1 MLFHHAHVVDG
12 HAAVHGLAH
21 VVDGEQGHLHGGE
34 GFHLDAGG
42 ANGFHRCGTK
52 YACSARLSC
61 AGSFKFNSNTG
72 QRQWVAQRD
81 EVAGFLGGHDASNVV
96 NAGNAQHIVF
106 FGGAGFDEGQGGG
119 QHFDAAAGDGDA
131 VRGNHS
137 AMGSCVQWIAVK
149 CQQWA
154 IELHLLYAIRMG

>member
-34 GFHLDAGG
+34 GFHLYAGG
-42 ANGFHRCGTK
+42 ADGFHSCGTK
-52 YACSARLSC
+52 YARSARLAC

-72 QRQWVAQRD
+72 QRQRVAQRD
-81 EVAGFLGGHDASNVV
+81 EIAGFLGGHDAGD
-96 NAGNAQHIVF
+96 ACDAQHVAF

-137 AMGSCVQWIAVK
+137 AMGLGLPWGHASNGLQ
-149 CQQWA
+149 
-154 IELHLLYAIRMG
+154 

>member
-1 MLFHHAHVVDG
+1 MLLHHAHIVDG

-21 VVDGEQGHLHGGE
+21 VVDGEQGHLHRRE

-42 ANGFHRCGTK
+42 ADGFHRCSTK
-52 YACSARLSC
+52 YARSARLSC
-61 AGSFKFNSNTG
+61 ASSSKFDSNPG
-72 QRQWVAQRD
+72 QRQLAAQRE
-81 EVAGFLGGHDASNVV
+81 EVVGFLCHHDAVNVV
-96 NAGNAQHIVF
+96 NAGNAQHVAF

-137 AMGSCVQWIAVK
+137 AMGSGLPWGHASNGLQ
-149 CQQWA
+149 
-154 IELHLLYAIRMG
+154 

>member
-21 VVDGEQGHLHGGE
+21 VVDGEQGHLDGGE
-34 GFHLDAGG
+34 GFHLYAGG
-42 ANGFHRCGTK
+42 ADGFHGCGTK
-52 YACSARLSC
+52 YACSVRLTY
-61 AGSFKFNSNTG
+61 ADSFEFNSDAD
-72 QRQWVAQRD
+72 QRQGVAQWD
-81 EVAGFLGGHDASNVV
+81 EVAGFLGRHDAGD
-96 NAGNAQHIVF
+96 AGDAGDALQIAF

-137 AMGSCVQWIAVK
+137 AMGLGLPWGHASNGLQ
-149 CQQWA
+149 
-154 IELHLLYAIRMG
+154 

>member
-21 VVDGEQGHLHGGE
+21 VVDGEQGHLDGGE
-34 GFHLDAGG
+34 GFHLYAGG
-42 ANGFHRCGTK
+42 ADGFHGCGTK
-52 YACSARLSC
+52 YACSVRLTY
-61 AGSFKFNSNTG
+61 ADSFEFNSDAD
-72 QRQWVAQRD
+72 QRQGVAQRD
-81 EVAGFLGGHDASNVV
+81 EVAGFLGGHDAGD
-96 NAGNAQHIVF
+96 AGDAQHVAF
-106 FGGAGFDEGQGGG
+106 FGGAGFDEGKGGG